1 MKVPFTLFILS
12 EFSNIQQFDTK
23 FINIDYITIKN
34 FFKNNIYSL
43 QNINKNIADKVLYHS
58 PLVILFKNISS
69 ALSCLSFNFF
79 KYSFILLSFS
89 GFFISKSK
97 N

>member
-1 MKVPFTLFILS
+1 MKGTFTLFILS

-43 QNINKNIADKVLYHS
+43 QNINKNAADKV
-58 PLVILFKNISS
+58 FKSEQRS
-69 ALSCLSFNFF
+69 ALLAENRGHSHSD
-79 KYSFILLSFS
+79 YI
-89 GFFISKSK
+89 IT
-97 N
+97 

>member
-1 MKVPFTLFILS
+1 MKGTFTLFILS

-43 QNINKNIADKVLYHS
+43 QNINKNAADKV
-58 PLVILFKNISS
+58 FKSEQRS
-69 ALSCLSFNFF
+69 ALLARS
-79 KYSFILLSFS
+79 
-89 GFFISKSK
+89 
-97 N
+97 

>member
-12 EFSNIQQFDTK
+12 EFSNIQQFDIK

-43 QNINKNIADKVLYHS
+43 QNINKNAADKVLYHS
-58 PLVILFKNISS
+58 PLVILF
-69 ALSCLSFNFF
+69 
-79 KYSFILLSFS
+79 
-89 GFFISKSK
+89 
-97 N
+97 

>member
-1 MKVPFTLFILS
+1 MKGTFTLFILS

-43 QNINKNIADKVLYHS
+43 QNINKNAALEAGDICVQ
-58 PLVILFKNISS
+58 VI
-69 ALSCLSFNFF
+69 SFTARHTF
-79 KYSFILLSFS
+79 
-89 GFFISKSK
+89 
-97 N
+97 

>member
-12 EFSNIQQFDTK
+12 EFGNIQQFDTK

-43 QNINKNIADKVLYHS
+43 QNINKNAADKV
-58 PLVILFKNISS
+58 FKSEQSLRQIAN
-69 ALSCLSFNFF
+69 
-79 KYSFILLSFS
+79 KRRER
-89 GFFISKSK
+89 
-97 N
+97 

>member
-1 MKVPFTLFILS
+1 MKGTFTLFILS

-43 QNINKNIADKVLYHS
+43 QNINKNAADK
-58 PLVILFKNISS
+58 
-69 ALSCLSFNFF
+69 ALSFTARHTF
-79 KYSFILLSFS
+79 
-89 GFFISKSK
+89 
-97 N
+97 

>member
-12 EFSNIQQFDTK
+12 EFGNIQQFDTK

-43 QNINKNIADKVLYHS
+43 QNINKNAADKA
-58 PLVILFKNISS
+58 FKSEQRS
-69 ALSCLSFNFF
+69 ALLARSKACDRLQTSAGSVS
-79 KYSFILLSFS
+79 YS
-89 GFFISKSK
+89 GFQWEF
-97 N
+97 

>member
-1 MKVPFTLFILS
+1 MKGTFTLFILS

-43 QNINKNIADKVLYHS
+43 QNINKNAADKV
-58 PLVILFKNISS
+58 FKSEQRS
-69 ALSCLSFNFF
+69 ALLARSRACDRLQESAGE
-79 KYSFILLSFS
+79 LAPQ
-89 GFFISKSK
+89 GFRG
-97 N
+97 

>member
-1 MKVPFTLFILS
+1 MKGTFTLFILS

-43 QNINKNIADKVLYHS
+43 QNINKNAADKV
-58 PLVILFKNISS
+58 FKSEQRS
-69 ALSCLSFNFF
+69 ALLAKKRACDKLQTVHREC
-79 KYSFILLSFS
+79 
-89 GFFISKSK
+89 
-97 N
+97 

>member
-1 MKVPFTLFILS
+1 MKGTFTLFILS

-43 QNINKNIADKVLYHS
+43 QNINKNAAYKV
-58 PLVILFKNISS
+58 FKSEQRSS
-69 ALSCLSFNFF
+69 YFLKTFQAH
-79 KYSFILLSFS
+79 
-89 GFFISKSK
+89 
-97 N
+97 